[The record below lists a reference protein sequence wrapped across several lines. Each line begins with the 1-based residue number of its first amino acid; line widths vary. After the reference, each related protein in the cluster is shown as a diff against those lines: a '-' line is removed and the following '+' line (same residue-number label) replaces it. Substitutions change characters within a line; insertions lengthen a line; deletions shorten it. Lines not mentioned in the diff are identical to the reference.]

1 MNPDSRTGLGKNND
15 IVIVGYHAKYAGDF
29 AALNY
34 QWIREFFVIEPEDR
48 AALDHPEAYAIE
60 NGGEIFFVLECSN
73 GREEVVGTA
82 AMVPKKVPEKV
93 RNDVPKLVLEKGI
106 KTPEQSD
113 VAIEV
118 YELAK
123 MAVLPNRQG
132 EGLGQL
138 LLQHCIDFA
147 RLRKGKQI
155 ILTTNDV
162 LKPAL
167 AVYHKLGFRDL
178 LVNPDDRYERGNLAM
193 VLDLD

>member
-1 MNPDSRTGLGKNND
+1 VNPDNGTGLNKNND

-34 QWIREFFVIEPEDR
+34 QWIKEFFVIEPEDR

-60 NGGEIFFVLECSN
+60 NGGEIFFVLDCSN

-93 RNDVPKLVLEKGI
+93 RNDVPKMVREKGI

-113 VAIEV
+113 GTIEV

-123 MAVLPNRQG
+123 MAVLPIRQG

-147 RLRKGKQI
+147 QLRKGKQI

-178 LVNPDDRYERGNLAM
+178 LVNPDDRYDRGNLAM
-193 VLDLD
+193 VLDID